1 MIKPGNSSDRKA
13 PVRRRSWLWLLL
25 VLLIPAFGVI
35 AWLEP
40 DEQDLFELCS
50 TQGKPVIYRSVEAE
64 GYFYGSATD
73 CWGCW
78 NYLENTDYK
87 FIEFTISDQK
97 VWGPIQEPGIYR
109 ATRIP
114 AGSPQ
119 CDAKLTSFYTKTQ
132 RRREEF
138 ERNNWCFQLER
149 LDGRE
154 ARYGY
159 YYEGLGAVSRSPVT
173 GSSITAARSFF
184 LDHERGEI
192 LAETTDYGLAKYPF
206 FQVSSFRSR
215 GVCND
220 FADKLGFR
228 SFNRQEVIKPG
239 REISP

>member
-13 PVRRRSWLWLLL
+13 LVRRRSWLWLLL

-159 YYEGLGAVSRSPVT
+159 QYRRGWEQLVSSPVT
-173 GSSITAARSFF
+173 GSSI
-184 LDHERGEI
+184 
-192 LAETTDYGLAKYPF
+192 
-206 FQVSSFRSR
+206 VSSRLLSWIMRITRYLPKPRTFGLGKISLFR
-215 GVCND
+215 NE
-220 FADKLGFR
+220 L
-228 SFNRQEVIKPG
+228 
-239 REISP
+239 ISHS